1 MKILT
6 EHVAKQLK
14 ERGFCVVFEGD
25 LERCWPSSGMS
36 QTERE
41 RKIQDFAESQGWT
54 AEIIEA
60 GDATRAIFQKSEP
73 GIDAALI

>member
-1 MKILT
+1 LKILT

-14 ERGFCVVFEGD
+14 ERGFCVVFESD

-41 RKIQDFAESQGWT
+41 RKIQAFAESQGWT
-54 AEIIEA
+54 AEVIEA
-60 GDATRAIFQKSEP
+60 GDATRAVFQKSEP